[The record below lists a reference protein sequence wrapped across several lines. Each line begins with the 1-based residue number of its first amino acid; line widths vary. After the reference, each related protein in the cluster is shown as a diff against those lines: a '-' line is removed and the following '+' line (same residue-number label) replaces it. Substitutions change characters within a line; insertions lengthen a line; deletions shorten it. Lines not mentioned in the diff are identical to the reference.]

1 MQGNIL
7 VKTPLTSDGNMP
19 VIGSDGKQVYTES
32 ILTLAAKPILEKRNQ
47 SLPGPLKVIIE
58 DYTGP
63 VGVNAPNEQEIS
75 IKPAATK
82 KANANAEP

>member
-19 VIGSDGKQVYTES
+19 VIGADGKQVYTES

-63 VGVNAPNEQEIS
+63 VGVKPPNEAEVIMPPKKPE
-75 IKPAATK
+75 IKPANAT
-82 KANANAEP
+82 A